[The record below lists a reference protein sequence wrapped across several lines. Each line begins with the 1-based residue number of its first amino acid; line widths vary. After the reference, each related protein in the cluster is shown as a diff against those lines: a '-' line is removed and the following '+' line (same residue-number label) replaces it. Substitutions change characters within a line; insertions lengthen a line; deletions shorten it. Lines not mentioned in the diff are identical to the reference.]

1 LARHESLP
9 LLHRPRRAA
18 PPSQRAAALQRE
30 FEALGCYE
38 LSNFKSP
45 PMQRRSRVHI
55 QPESS
60 GALDF
65 APGSGSISP
74 VPMPP
79 PPLTPPSFGSIVN
92 VLELRVAEARVQ
104 RQQVDEA
111 NCGAASSERMLEA
124 ASRMNSEECLL
135 ALRQL
140 AAVISPK
147 LGPVLLRIADS
158 LEPVL
163 FSTAH
168 RDIEGH
174 RLTYEQVVK
183 LVLSPRVADE
193 AERGDDAEAGR
204 ERAWLQVQLGEAI
217 STSLSRSLEEQQA
230 QYRALE
236 GRYQTLQAEATS
248 ARRAFQFEL
257 EAQVATSRLD
267 HASEVDELK
276 AQLTRARESIT
287 SLQRSEASLSATL
300 EDAAPRE
307 ELVAAQAAADAA
319 NAAQRAAAA
328 GRIRAVIA
336 LARTQRRVE
345 RLEKE
350 VAELRAAAAAS
361 VRHGKE

>member
-1 LARHESLP
+1 MAF
-9 LLHRPRRAA
+9 
-18 PPSQRAAALQRE
+18 E
-30 FEALGCYE
+30 FVL
-38 LSNFKSP
+38 
-45 PMQRRSRVHI
+45 RSRQDALAVLRTSAPASMQPHTSAYVHASCTATSF
-55 QPESS
+55 QPAASDRSVSS
-60 GALDF
+60 
-65 APGSGSISP
+65 PSP
-74 VPMPP
+74 SPMRLLPA
-79 PPLTPPSFGSIVN
+79 
-92 VLELRVAEARVQ
+92 RVACRTTL
-104 RQQVDEA
+104 
-111 NCGAASSERMLEA
+111 GA
-124 ASRMNSEECLL
+124 
-135 ALRQL
+135 Q
-140 AAVISPK
+140 
-147 LGPVLLRIADS
+147 
-158 LEPVL
+158 
-163 FSTAH
+163 
-168 RDIEGH
+168 
-174 RLTYEQVVK
+174 
-183 LVLSPRVADE
+183 

-276 AQLTRARESIT
+276 AQLTRARESVA

>member
-60 GALDF
+60 RALDF

-193 AERGDDAEAGR
+193 VRLR
-204 ERAWLQVQLGEAI
+204 PSAWHSNSSCAPAKTRWPCCVRVRRPLC
-217 STSLSRSLEEQQA
+217 SR
-230 QYRALE
+230 
-236 GRYQTLQAEATS
+236 TLQYTS
-248 ARRAFQFEL
+248 TLPAQSRPSNPLLLTGASRPRRRRLCAYCLLAWRVARLSEHRRSAVTMPRRA
-257 EAQVATSRLD
+257 
-267 HASEVDELK
+267 
-276 AQLTRARESIT
+276 
-287 SLQRSEASLSATL
+287 
-300 EDAAPRE
+300 
-307 ELVAAQAAADAA
+307 
-319 NAAQRAAAA
+319 
-328 GRIRAVIA
+328 G
-336 LARTQRRVE
+336 
-345 RLEKE
+345 
-350 VAELRAAAAAS
+350 S
-361 VRHGKE
+361 VRGSRCS